1 MEKIFRIIARISI
14 FIYPVWLQNKVRN
27 QFDKIYTWRIASQ
40 FKSFMGGG
48 ELNAI
53 YMFGMGKI

>member
-1 MEKIFRIIARISI
+1 MKNLFRIIARISI

-40 FKSFMGGG
+40 FKSFMGD